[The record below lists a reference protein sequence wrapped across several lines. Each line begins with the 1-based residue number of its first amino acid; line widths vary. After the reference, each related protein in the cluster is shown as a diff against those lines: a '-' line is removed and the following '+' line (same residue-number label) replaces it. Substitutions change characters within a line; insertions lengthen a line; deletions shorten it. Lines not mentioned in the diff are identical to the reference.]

1 MVEQQKKKRFAL
13 FLTKCDSEFVK
24 KVNGGYFNI
33 FISTCGEDVRDL
45 PWLSL
50 GSVVAELRVAAV
62 EFQRVDELGIQLQFH
77 CLENP

>member
-33 FISTCGEDVRDL
+33 FVSTCGEDGEQWDL
-45 PWLSL
+45 FRLVIRR
-50 GSVVAELRVAAV
+50 G
-62 EFQRVDELGIQLQFH
+62 
-77 CLENP
+77 